1 MRVLLKKLFRMEQ
14 KWVKDDTKTEK
25 VSVEDPISM
34 HKTGSNDKILIFE
47 IANIINEKNCY
58 YCNRQE
64 KKISFNFKRWILCWA
79 TISLSFQDIPLSH
92 ARYIKGWWTLI
103 GTLHLIKIFLSVY
116 EEQHLPSSINFVL
129 HKIKLG
135 TLASE
140 HFRYL
145 TEVTMYF
152 HLWAQAKE
160 QQRTGNSFV
169 WCNSYD

>member
-1 MRVLLKKLFRMEQ
+1 M
-14 KWVKDDTKTEK
+14 
-25 VSVEDPISM
+25 
-34 HKTGSNDKILIFE
+34 
-47 IANIINEKNCY
+47 
-58 YCNRQE
+58 
-64 KKISFNFKRWILCWA
+64 KKIVIIATGKKKRSVSILRDEFCVEQPFLYLFLKLGYDA
-79 TISLSFQDIPLSH
+79 FQDIPLSH
-92 ARYIKGWWTLI
+92 ARYMKGWWTLI